1 MCMSPQP
8 FPNLL
13 FYYTPLHL
21 GILRDKTMDDKNT
34 VDLNYW
40 LKSLDT

>member
-1 MCMSPQP
+1 MYMSPQP

-13 FYYTPLHL
+13 FYYIPLHL
-21 GILRDKTMDDKNT
+21 GILTDKTMDDKHT